1 LCLLLEAYLELSSIK
16 RDVLLLRSLF
26 RRRSLSLSATISRQ
40 RPSDLSSQPHMWNQ
54 LGVFGSR
61 VVEAVF
67 VSEDKTHQATGSAE
81 EPEEDRAY
89 GGHVRSEGRGV
100 EGTVGAEELEEG
112 YVRSEGRGVEGTVGA
127 EEVRM
132 EGSDVKTLIA
142 KRMGISKGE
151 VDTRLISL
159 HQKGELDGTA
169 DRSSGPSDPSDRDRS
184 DSSGNVS
191 GNISLTKKDL
201 EDFERAEAEA
211 RNGTPSQTGTPF
223 KLAFKPAVLGN
234 PSATPRTPRTPP
246 APARPA
252 RSAPARTSPPARPAP
267 STPAPPTTAPAAEG

>member
-1 LCLLLEAYLELSSIK
+1 
-16 RDVLLLRSLF
+16 
-26 RRRSLSLSATISRQ
+26 
-40 RPSDLSSQPHMWNQ
+40 MWNQ
-54 LGVFGSR
+54 LGVFGSQ

-67 VSEDKTHQATGSAE
+67 VSEDKSGTHQATGSAE

-89 GGHVRSEGRGV
+89 RGHVRSKGRGV
-100 EGTVGAEELEEG
+100 EGTVGAEEPEEG
-112 YVRSEGRGVEGTVGA
+112 YVGA
-127 EEVRM
+127 SCEVRM

-169 DRSSGPSDPSDRDRS
+169 DRSSGPSDPSDRS
-184 DSSGNVS
+184 NSSGNVS

-223 KLAFKPAVLGN
+223 KLAL
-234 PSATPRTPRTPP
+234 SQQ
-246 APARPA
+246 
-252 RSAPARTSPPARPAP
+252 
-267 STPAPPTTAPAAEG
+267 

>member
-1 LCLLLEAYLELSSIK
+1 
-16 RDVLLLRSLF
+16 
-26 RRRSLSLSATISRQ
+26 
-40 RPSDLSSQPHMWNQ
+40 MWNQ
-54 LGVFGSR
+54 LGLFGSQ

-67 VSEDKTHQATGSAE
+67 VSEDKSGTHQATGSAE
-81 EPEEDRAY
+81 EPEEDA
-89 GGHVRSEGRGV
+89 SC
-100 EGTVGAEELEEG
+100 
-112 YVRSEGRGVEGTVGA
+112 
-127 EEVRM
+127 EVRM
-132 EGSDVKTLIA
+132 EGSDIKTLIA

-169 DRSSGPSDPSDRDRS
+169 DRSSGPSDPSDRS

-223 KLAFKPAVLGN
+223 KLAFKPAVVLGN
-234 PSATPRTPRTPP
+234 PSASPRTPP
-246 APARPA
+246 ARPA
-252 RSAPARTSPPARPAP
+252 PSAPARTSPTARPAP
-267 STPAPPTTAPAAEG
+267 STPAPGRRRGGDGPPHSNSTSKRDL